1 MRSTHLIILIHGLYG
16 DIHNLHA
23 VKAEL
28 LALADPQSSSSTSRD
43 FEQTLDKAGSQNN
56 QDSDLETVVYLPK
69 TIPGAKTWDGID
81 VCAARVAEEV
91 DQEIERLQDEGRDVV
106 GFSVMGYSLGGL
118 IARYLIG
125 LLHARQP
132 SFFARHKPVSF
143 STAATPHLGV
153 LKYGTTTNTVVH
165 TIGRRLFSQ
174 TGKQL
179 YNLDREPEWAGRS
192 LLEVMSDPDSIFIQ
206 ALKLFSKSM
215 IVANGTRDL
224 TVPYPTAAF
233 SATDPFADPASID
246 VEVDDQH
253 IVQSYRP
260 LSPASLDFPNSRSS
274 LLTSRSSRRTKDW
287 CKSADEEGIEIS
299 VTSFSRDQ
307 RRVGDEGLVKKRPP
321 PTLPPFLYLPLRW
334 PFNYSL
340 VLLTPILLPIFLLFI
355 SITVIIHTF
364 QSRRRIQSHRSVYER
379 QPLLSAST
387 SSVDLSSLSVPVP
400 EQEQAE
406 TISTA
411 LHANSP
417 SDGTCTPPMA
427 DPLPTSSAEPL
438 LLTPQQKLMIK
449 HLNAAIP
456 NADRVVAWFPWAHN
470 AHAVLICRS
479 VSRFP
484 WQEDGRGAV
493 RVWTRFV
500 FQAGEVECHAR
511 GTGAVAH
518 GST

>member
-1 MRSTHLIILIHGLYG
+1 MRPVHLIILIHGLYG

-23 VKAEL
+23 VKGEL
-28 LALADPQSSSSTSRD
+28 LALAEPQSSNATSQD
-43 FEQTLDKAGSQNN
+43 SEEGLDEAGSGKA
-56 QDSDLETVVYLPK
+56 QDGLETVVYLPK

-81 VCAARVAEEV
+81 VCAARVADEI
-91 DQEIERLQDEGRDVV
+91 DQEIERLQDEDKDVV

-118 IARYLIG
+118 ISRYLIG

-192 LLEVMSDPDSIFIQ
+192 LLEVMSDPDNIFIQ
-206 ALKLFSKSM
+206 ALKLFPKSM
-215 IVANGTRDL
+215 IVANGTQDL
-224 TVPYPTAAF
+224 TVPYPTATF
-233 SATDPFADPASID
+233 SLTDPFADPTSID
-246 VEVDDQH
+246 VEVNDQH

-260 LSPASLDFPNSRSS
+260 LSPASLDRPSSRSS
-274 LLTSRSSRRTKDW
+274 LLTSRSNRRMKDGSE
-287 CKSADEEGIEIS
+287 SADEEDVEIS
-299 VTSFSRDQ
+299 ITSLRSK
-307 RRVGDEGLVKKRPP
+307 GDERKRPV
-321 PTLPPFLYLPLRW
+321 LPPFLILPLRW

-340 VLLTPILLPIFLLFI
+340 VLFVPFLLPILLLYI

-364 QSRRRIQSHRSVYER
+364 HSRRRIQSHRNEYER

-387 SSVDLSSLSVPVP
+387 STIDLSSLSAS
-400 EQEQAE
+400 EQAE
-406 TISTA
+406 TATTA
-411 LHANSP
+411 VQINP
-417 SDGTCTPPMA
+417 SDGICTPPMA
-427 DPLPTSSAEPL
+427 DPLPASAAEPL
-438 LLTPQQKLMIK
+438 LLTPQQKLMIRN
-449 HLNAAIP
+449 LNAAIP
-456 NADRVVAWFPWAHN
+456 NAERVVAWFPWAFN
-470 AHAVLICRS
+470 AHAMLICRT
-479 VSRFP
+479 VARFS

-493 RVWTRFV
+493 RAWTKFV
-500 FQAGEVECHAR
+500 FQAGETECHAR